1 MGNFLDPKFY
11 TKMKLRDLSNGNNLI
26 QTFEIELSKGE
37 NQLQEEL
44 EQNRVDFY
52 KQKYED
58 FVRKRD

>member
-1 MGNFLDPKFY
+1 
-11 TKMKLRDLSNGNNLI
+11 MKLRDLSNGNNLI

-58 FVRKRD
+58 FIRKRD